1 MTEFRWRE
9 GYHGPRGLDVKAVG
23 QAVEKAKDPAVLF
36 EHSKAHTHC
45 LHSHLW
51 SEGDQVWAN
60 RARLEECRQI
70 SMAVLREYSIGGA
83 VYAIRAVEFVRRN
96 GSGTWATMD
105 QILKDS
111 DLEDSYLGEIERL
124 NDQAARKMEAF
135 RQLRKQLRRQQIQ
148 KKSA

>member
-23 QAVEKAKDPAVLF
+23 LAIEKAKDPAVLF
-36 EHSKAHTHC
+36 EHSKASTHC

-70 SMAVLREYSIGGA
+70 SMAVLREYSIGGRT
-83 VYAIRAVEFVRRN
+83 YSIRAVEYVRQN
-96 GSGTWATMD
+96 GGGTWATMNE
-105 QILKDS
+105 ILNDH
-111 DLEDSYLGEIERL
+111 DLEDGYLAEIERL
-124 NDQAARKMEAF
+124 NDQAARKMESF
-135 RQLRKQLRRQQIQ
+135 RQLRKQMRRQQIK